1 MAAHYYTK
9 MTMMELECI
18 SEMMTLIESRLET
31 WLELPV
37 DVECRFFDEHEEDNY
52 VEGRLRIDGNEIYR
66 VVEAHPL
73 DAMDLIS
80 SWAIRNLILNCGNSS
95 NRLPKRMLLL
105 GMFKIQENKFRPTLR
120 MLRLGLIH

>member
-1 MAAHYYTK
+1 MTNPIRYLWRKLRPEKKGPEMAAHYYTK

-95 NRLPKRMLLL
+95 NRLHP
-105 GMFKIQENKFRPTLR
+105 P
-120 MLRLGLIH
+120 LIGEA